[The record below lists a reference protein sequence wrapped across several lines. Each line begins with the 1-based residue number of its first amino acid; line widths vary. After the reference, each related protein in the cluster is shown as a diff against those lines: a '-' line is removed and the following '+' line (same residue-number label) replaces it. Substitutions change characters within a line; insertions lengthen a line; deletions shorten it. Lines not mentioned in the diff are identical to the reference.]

1 MFSYRDSTNLNYAT
15 IIVGTISGTSIS
27 FGSEVVYQT
36 NITTY
41 QSCVFDPVSG
51 GAVIAYRNDGNSD
64 KGTYVV
70 FKNPSSNSAD
80 FIGITDQAIA
90 DTATGAVIVQ
100 GGVSDKVT
108 GLTTGSDYYVQA
120 NGTLST
126 TVSSVP
132 AGRALSSTSI
142 LLEG

>member
-1 MFSYRDSTNLNYAT
+1 
-15 IIVGTISGTSIS
+15 
-27 FGSEVVYQT
+27 VY
-36 NITTY
+36 N
-41 QSCVFDPVSG
+41 SVDKKV
-51 GAVIAYRNDGNSD
+51 VIASGLDLTNSEAWVFTT
-64 KGTYVV
+64 GYVD
-70 FKNPSSNSAD
+70 NASER

-108 GLTTGSDYYVQA
+108 GLTTGSDYYVQDD
-120 NGTLST
+120 GTLST

>member
-1 MFSYRDSTNLNYAT
+1 MTIQTRRSIDVT
-15 IIVGTISGTSIS
+15 IILAPLEVSSTSLTRFSIRSCFSSTYDSDSGKNI
-27 FGSEVVYQT
+27 FAYEKDVDRDGAAYVY
-36 NITTY
+36 
-41 QSCVFDPVSG
+41 SP
-51 GAVIAYRNDGNSD
+51 AY
-64 KGTYVV
+64 
-70 FKNPSSNSAD
+70 SNAPD

-120 NGTLST
+120 DGTLST